1 MKRPFVKLQSA
12 LARGLDWRLL
22 LFWVLGMLLPTALM
36 TVPIWRTLSEALDQY
51 PLAQHVA
58 ERFDVLVFEDLR
70 VTAQR
75 SSPALAGGALVGLL
89 LAVLVSPLL
98 TAAIMASA
106 AADERT
112 FAGRATAWYGRA
124 LRLWLVSGIPLALL
138 GTAWWALAK
147 LVDNEAQRA
156 TLETRADLASRLSLW
171 AIALLG
177 IVLHTSIELGRA
189 ELAANPERRSALLAW
204 LRGTRKAMRQ
214 PFRTLL
220 SYVVPTVLSLFL
232 AALLSVLRLHLNAA
246 SQSGFWL
253 GALVT
258 QLAVAVVGW
267 GRASR
272 LFALTALVR
281 DEP

>member
-1 MKRPFVKLQSA
+1 MKRHFGELRSA
-12 LARGLDWRLL
+12 LERGLDWRLL
-22 LFWVLGMLLPTALM
+22 LFWMLGMLLPTALLA
-36 TVPIWRTLSEALDQY
+36 VPIWRTLSEALDQY

-70 VTAQR
+70 VIAQR
-75 SSPALAGGALVGLL
+75 SSPALAGGAQVTLL

-138 GTAWWALAK
+138 GAAWWALAK

-156 TLETRADLASRLSLW
+156 TLETRVDLRSRLSLL
-171 AIALLG
+171 AVVLLG
-177 IVLHTSIELGRA
+177 LVLHASIEAGRA

-204 LRGTRKAMRQ
+204 LHGTRKALRR

-220 SYVVPTVLSLFL
+220 SYLVPTVFSLLL
-232 AALLSVLRLHLNAA
+232 AALLSVLRLHVDAA
-246 SQSGFWL
+246 SQSGFWSGL
-253 GALVT
+253 LLT
-258 QLAVAVVGW
+258 QLAVASIGW

-281 DEP
+281 DQT